1 MAEFELTETGV
12 LTLVGMIM
20 AFALACCSKIAQSRC
35 SNIKS
40 PCLSCDREVLDEK
53 TLLELQKM
61 EEGKNKKM
69 PNL

>member
-1 MAEFELTETGV
+1 MTDFELTETGV
-12 LTLVGMIM
+12 LTMTGMLM
-20 AFALACCSKIAQSRC
+20 AFALACCGKIAQSRC
-35 SNIKS
+35 SNINT
-40 PCLSCDREVLDEK
+40 PCLSCDREVLDPQ